1 MYHDNYDKKE
11 KMQPSKE
18 DCIVPGEADRGGG
31 LQIALGSGCR
41 ITSAWLL
48 VTMKFKILTQKLMKV
63 EGS

>member
-1 MYHDNYDKKE
+1 MAKR

-41 ITSAWLL
+41 RTSLL
-48 VTMKFKILTQKLMKV
+48 LLDTTKLKILTPKLKKV
-63 EGS
+63 DGS

>member
-1 MYHDNYDKKE
+1 MYPDDLCEKE
-11 KMQPSKE
+11 KMQSSKE

-41 ITSAWLL
+41 ITLTRLL
-48 VTMKFKILTQKLMKV
+48 VTVKLKILALKLIKV

>member
-1 MYHDNYDKKE
+1 MTKK
-11 KMQPSKE
+11 KNAALKRGLHCTLRS
-18 DCIVPGEADRGGG
+18 RSGGG
-31 LQIALGSGCR
+31 LQIAMGSGCR